1 MPGRWTVSPVAEQ
14 TAVVET
20 PELRARAVA
29 GDQAALAELYQHHQ
43 PTILRYLMRRT
54 GGDRHLAE
62 DLASQTWE
70 RALRRLGS
78 WGEQG
83 RPLLAWLITIAGNL
97 LADHYKSGW
106 RRHQVPCG
114 DFVGE
119 ADDTAPRMMWAVDPG
134 DPATAVADGDFQSR
148 ARVALALALMD
159 LTDWQR
165 IVVRLRFADGM
176 SVRDTATTLG
186 VEEGSVK
193 AATYRAMRT
202 LARHPLTAELR
213 AELRDG
219 GGA

>member
-1 MPGRWTVSPVAEQ
+1 MAEP
-14 TAVVET
+14 TAGET

-29 GDQAALAELYQHHQ
+29 GDREALAELYQQHQ
-43 PTILRYLMRRT
+43 PTILRYLLRRC
-54 GGDRHLAE
+54 GDRHLAE

-70 RALRRLGS
+70 RALRRLGT

-83 RPLLAWLITIAGNL
+83 RPLLAWLITIADNL
-97 LADHYKSGW
+97 VLDHYKSAW
-106 RRHQVPCG
+106 RRYQVPCG

-119 ADDTAPRMMWAVDPG
+119 ADDTALRVMWVVDPG
-134 DPATAVADGDFQSR
+134 DVAATVADGDFRRR
-148 ARVALALALMD
+148 ARVALALALLD

-165 IVVRLRFADGM
+165 TVVRLRFVDGM

-202 LARHPLTAELR
+202 LARNRLAAELR
-213 AELRDG
+213 AELLDG